1 MDTVQHQL
9 VVRAGPQQRR
19 GQVVSIQPGRRAVV
33 PVALKSGE
41 TMSVSLKCLH
51 EMPPALDP
59 DEPGPESE
67 PLASGDPG
75 MERHCEAS
83 RADMHMAVD
92 SDSQLANLEQGEPEQ
107 ELDSQMTDAPSSP
120 EPAHSPINPSERSS
134 PGPHSSVDPA
144 DYSSDSD

>member
-1 MDTVQHQL
+1 VP
-9 VVRAGPQQRR
+9 AGSKWILRNISWWC
-19 GQVVSIQPGRRAVV
+19 GQDLNNAEVTVVSIQPASGRRAV
-33 PVALKSGE
+33 VALKSGE

-51 EMPPALDP
+51 EMPPALDL

-83 RADMHMAVD
+83 RADMHMAFD

-107 ELDSQMTDAPSSP
+107 ELDSQMTDAPYSP
-120 EPAHSPINPSERSS
+120 EPAHSSINPSERSS
-134 PGPHSSVDPA
+134 LGPHSES
-144 DYSSDSD
+144 